1 MAQDRI
7 MAMKLVYQWFRLESN
22 VSDVGIEIKTRKDIR
37 KMQFHFR
44 CTLLFLSIQKKTKKK
59 PKQINS
65 FIGVNVCYEC
75 F

>member
-37 KMQFHFR
+37 
-44 CTLLFLSIQKKTKKK
+44 
-59 PKQINS
+59 
-65 FIGVNVCYEC
+65 
-75 F
+75 